1 MQNIHLP
8 QATKPLSSNL
18 SVMAPNLSTTEGLL
32 ISMVAFLGRLSV
44 PAKPEMPMYY
54 LLYLT

>member
-1 MQNIHLP
+1 MQNVHLP

-18 SVMAPNLSTTEGLL
+18 SVMAPNLSTIEGLL
-32 ISMVAFLGRLSV
+32 ISMVAFLGKLSV
-44 PAKPEMPMYY
+44 PAKPEMPIH